1 MAPKLSKARLSEI
14 TPTAEELQKAKELLA
29 SYGSDTKRSKMVC
42 MTRFLKANPDE
53 QAESSWGLDRQ
64 KYLEAYIVHTLR
76 AKEGIKS
83 STNTE
88 SASKATEKFWEVHPM
103 SAEKMDEALGKA
115 KAQHLRLGKYVQSQ
129 PCTMSGS
136 TEEHMLEWLVPNN
149 WQRMTQADFWEFK
162 VQNQATADKEDL
174 DNLRSMKDSPTVD
187 APDTTIKVEK
197 TEGDELT
204 KLQARVTSFKE
215 NLTTHLREI
224 QDIEVESQQILKRAA
239 AAKDKYAGPLLDDCD
254 KHIKA
259 TNKASKLLSK
269 MCTEDFEDG
278 PIPKLLDQ
286 IDTIR
291 KKHEEVLVWANR
303 FGYVAAPA
311 SGRKRR
317 APRSSTGS

>member
-29 SYGSDTKRSKMVC
+29 NYGKDAKRSKMTC
-42 MTRFLKANPDE
+42 MNNFLKANPDNK
-53 QAESSWGLDRQ
+53 ASSSLGEDRQ

-103 SAEKMDEALGKA
+103 SAEKMDEALGKE
-115 KAQHLRLGKYVQSQ
+115 KAQTLRLGKYVQSQ
-129 PCTMSGS
+129 PCSLSGS
-136 TEEHMLEWLVPNN
+136 TEEHMLEWLVPKN
-149 WQRMTQADFWEFK
+149 WKRMTQADFWQLK
-162 VQNQATADKEDL
+162 VQNEATADKEDI
-174 DNLRSMKDSPTVD
+174 DNLRSMTNPHTVD
-187 APDTTIKVEK
+187 ATPSTIKVEK
-197 TEGDELT
+197 TEGDALT
-204 KLQARVTSFKE
+204 KLQDRVNSFKE
-215 NLTTHLREI
+215 NLTTYLREI
-224 QDIEVESQQILKRAA
+224 QDIEVESQQILKRAT

-286 IDTIR
+286 IGTIR
-291 KKHEEVLVWANR
+291 RKHEEVLVWANR